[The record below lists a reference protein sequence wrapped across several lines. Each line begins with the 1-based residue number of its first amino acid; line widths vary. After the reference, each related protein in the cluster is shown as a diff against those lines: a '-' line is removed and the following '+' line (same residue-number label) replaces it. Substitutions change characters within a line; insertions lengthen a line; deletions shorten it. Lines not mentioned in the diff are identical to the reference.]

1 MKIVKLLIA
10 FLVVTGGIFLAINWN
25 SIFKFSSVEEEF
37 AKEDKLDISKEC
49 DKIRTA
55 FANCDGWDEKIYKY
69 HRSDINQSKSMGL
82 FSREGYNTVN
92 NCLRENATNKACN
105 GYLSALGNKSLFSH
119 SKVSV
124 CYQGVK
130 QLKSLEQLD
139 DAEPRIKKVETLHA
153 FYTKVK
159 KFVESSHPIIP
170 KFDTEK
176 ADWTSFATQKQRILN
191 TGKSYFGNTLFKE
204 VEHIPG
210 FKTGLAS
217 SHLEQ
222 VTNAQR
228 KDFHQKLSAQIIAYF
243 EAEEPTEDRV
253 KLLNQIYKN
262 FVYQEEEYGVSE
274 LATLIVNYVVPEKEE
289 EEVNN

>member
-1 MKIVKLLIA
+1 MKVVKLMIA
-10 FLVVTGGIFLAINWN
+10 FLVITGGIFLAINWN
-25 SIFKFSSVEEEF
+25 SLFKPSSVEEEF

-55 FANCDGWDEKIYKY
+55 FANCDGWNEKVYNF

-92 NCLRENATNKACN
+92 NCLRENAINKACN
-105 GYLSALGNKSLFSH
+105 GYLSALGNQSSFSH
-119 SKVSV
+119 SKVSS

-130 QLKSLEQLD
+130 QLKSLEKLD
-139 DAEPRIKKVETLHA
+139 NAEPRIKKVENLHA

-159 KFVESSHPIIP
+159 NFVISSHLIIP

-176 ADWTSFATQKQRILN
+176 ANWTSFATQKQRILN
-191 TGKSYFGNTLFKE
+191 TGKSYLGNALFKE
-204 VEHIPG
+204 IEHIPG
-210 FKTGLAS
+210 FKAGLAS
-217 SHLEQ
+217 SHLEK

-262 FVYQEEEYGVSE
+262 FVYQEEDYGVPE

-289 EEVNN
+289 GEVNN

>member
-25 SIFKFSSVEEEF
+25 SIFKSTSVEEEF

-55 FANCDGWDEKIYKY
+55 FDNCKEWDKKVYQF

-92 NCLRENATNKACN
+92 NCLRENAINKACN
-105 GYLSALGNKSLFSH
+105 GYLNALGNRSSFNH
-119 SKVSV
+119 SKVKAS
-124 CYQGVK
+124 YQGVK
-130 QLKSLEQLD
+130 ELKDLEQLNN
-139 DAEPRIKKVETLHA
+139 AEPRIKKVEDLHA

-159 KFVESSHPIIP
+159 NFVESSHSIVP

-191 TGKSYFGNTLFKE
+191 TGKSYSGNSLFKE

-210 FKTGLAS
+210 FKSGLVT

-228 KDFHQKLSAQIIAYF
+228 RGFHQNLSAQIIAYF

-274 LATLIVNYVVPEKEE
+274 LATLVVSYKVPEKEE
-289 EEVNN
+289 VND